1 MELKTI
7 LAGALK
13 LSIRDR
19 RKLIQ
24 KLQESLTD
32 DEDGLTAGQKQVIL
46 ARDKEYRA
54 NPKIAL
60 TLEEFM
66 ARVKGGR

>member
-1 MELKTI
+1 MELKTV

-32 DEDGLTAGQKQVIL
+32 DEDGLSPDQKQVIL

-54 NPKIAL
+54 DPKIAL

-66 ARVKGGR
+66 ACVKGGR

>member
-1 MELKTI
+1 MELKAV
-7 LAGALK
+7 LAGALN

-24 KLQESLTD
+24 KLEESLTD
-32 DEDGLTAGQKQVIL
+32 DEDGLAADQKQVIL

-54 NPKIAL
+54 NPKVAL
-60 TLEEFM
+60 THEEFM
-66 ARVKGGR
+66 TRVKSGR